1 MAAGLSAGMKRL
13 LLERAGWGLL
23 TLVAISALL
32 FAATNL
38 LPGDVAE
45 ALLGQQA
52 TPEALHNIRAALGL
66 DQPAWLRY
74 LHWLGGA
81 VHGDFGTSLASGRPV
96 AAQLL
101 PRLGNTLL
109 LAFLAAMISVPL
121 AVGLGVL
128 SAIREGGVLD
138 RLVSVLSLV
147 TISVPEFFVG
157 YILVAVFAVQLGWLP
172 SIALITGGMSF
183 AQRLG
188 AIALPVAT
196 LVIVVLAHMLRMT
209 RASLLAVMSA
219 PFIEMAFLKGLSRST
234 VVVRHALPNAAAPI
248 VAVVALNLGYLIVGV
263 VVIEAVFVYPGAGQ
277 LMVDA
282 VSKRDLP
289 LIQACGLVFAATY
302 VVLNTLA
309 DMLVIYTNPRLRHAR

>member
-1 MAAGLSAGMKRL
+1 
-13 LLERAGWGLL
+13 
-23 TLVAISALL
+23 
-32 FAATNL
+32 
-38 LPGDVAE
+38 
-45 ALLGQQA
+45 
-52 TPEALHNIRAALGL
+52 
-66 DQPAWLRY
+66 
-74 LHWLGGA
+74 
-81 VHGDFGTSLASGRPV
+81 
-96 AAQLL
+96 
-101 PRLGNTLL
+101 
-109 LAFLAAMISVPL
+109 
-121 AVGLGVL
+121 VGLGVL

-157 YILVAVFAVQLGWLP
+157 YILVAVFAVQLGWFP

-289 LIQACGLVFAATY
+289 LVQACGLVFAATY
-302 VVLNTLA
+302 VALNTLA